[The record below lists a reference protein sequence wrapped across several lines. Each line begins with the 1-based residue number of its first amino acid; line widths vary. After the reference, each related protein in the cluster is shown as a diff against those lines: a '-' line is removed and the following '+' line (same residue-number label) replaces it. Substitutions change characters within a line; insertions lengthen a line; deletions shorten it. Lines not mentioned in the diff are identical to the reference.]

1 MKFGGLSVTEAHT
14 KVQIGT
20 QKNVGWWNCEMADY
34 LHSLAI
40 QGNLFH
46 NSMPDKTAW
55 RINEYSLYNNI
66 VFGDMLNLIHNECLL
81 SNWKSEEVTSIM
93 LT

>member
-1 MKFGGLSVTEAHT
+1 
-14 KVQIGT
+14 
-20 QKNVGWWNCEMADY
+20 MADY

-66 VFGDMLNLIHNECLL
+66 VFVDMLNLTHNECLL
-81 SNWKSEEVTSIM
+81 SNWKSEEVTSNVNIM
-93 LT
+93 ILLEQWATNQNIR